1 MTQHYILPF
10 NVDYLPQVDSVIH
23 NENLEEKDIFWQQK
37 NQVPSPT
44 LCLRDIF
51 LHTKKKNSP
60 TILPLV
66 FEKKKLNRKRTKKVP
81 PSPLLSLRKLFLQ
94 KEKRKKVPPSPF
106 LFLRKIFLHKKEEEK
121 KSHPLPSCVWD
132 RYFAEK
138 RRRKKSHLFLV
149 SYPTRWSFSFTLLH
163 WSFTIQ
169 VTEKYSAVMY

>member
-81 PSPLLSLRKLFLQ
+81 PSPLLSLRKLFCLEQ
-94 KEKRKKVPPSPF
+94 PPSPS
-106 LFLRKIFLHKKEEEK
+106 REARTRGWEVEEVDQK
-121 KSHPLPSCVWD
+121 P
-132 RYFAEK
+132 A
-138 RRRKKSHLFLV
+138 
-149 SYPTRWSFSFTLLH
+149 
-163 WSFTIQ
+163 
-169 VTEKYSAVMY
+169 